1 VPRFNA
7 ASIRKSWHW
16 KKNRLVNG
24 GLASDPRDETDAGR
38 LPLAVGLVLHL
49 ARYSTLGLYKTSLI
63 YLPPVATMVD
73 KKILLSQDLF
83 FMEFDPSQWG

>member
-1 VPRFNA
+1 MLPRFENRGIGRRTGWSMA
-7 ASIRKSWHW
+7 ASRRIE
-16 KKNRLVNG
+16 
-24 GLASDPRDETDAGR
+24 ETDAGR
-38 LPLAVGLVLHL
+38 LPLAVGLVVHL

-83 FMEFDPSQWG
+83 FMEFDLQSRHFRLEQ